1 MSERKREW
9 INIAILIVIALFLLF
24 FIQPG
29 MVESPYNDF

>member
-1 MSERKREW
+1 MSERNKEW
-9 INIAILIVIALFLLF
+9 INIAILLIIALFLLF